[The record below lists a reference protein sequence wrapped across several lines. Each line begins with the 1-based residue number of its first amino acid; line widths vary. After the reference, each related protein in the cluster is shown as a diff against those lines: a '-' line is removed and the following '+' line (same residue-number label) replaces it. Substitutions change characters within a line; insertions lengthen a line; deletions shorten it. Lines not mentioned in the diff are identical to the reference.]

1 MDKQT
6 HLIFIMSLFI
16 FILFIGNDWMKDT
29 LIAMDDNSYS
39 GIDLYSDIMKSAP
52 KKIVEG
58 LAPHSVQPYIQPV
71 QSNQVIQKEPENDME
86 MDILTTWKNTN
97 KFNYNTAILAGK
109 TSFAQTTNN
118 NKYYEKI
125 KGF

>member
-58 LAPHSVQPYIQPV
+58 LAPHSVQPSD
-71 QSNQVIQKEPENDME
+71 QSDKLTQVMQNTPNNNME
-86 MDILTTWKNTN
+86 MDILTTWKNTS
-97 KFNYNTAILAGK
+97 KFNYNTATLAGK
-109 TSFAQTTNN
+109 NSFTQTTNN